1 MHMICFII
9 NINNNFNSWFTKRN
23 FKLRGWEM
31 TPYCWTEY
39 NMYSVALIKIP
50 ILFWHDS
57 NEHRQSESKFFWIWI
72 AIQLTYLVTQV
83 GTIVCQ

>member
-1 MHMICFII
+1 MHIICFII

-31 TPYCWTEY
+31 TRYCWTEY
-39 NMYSVALIKIP
+39 TMYSVAITKIP
-50 ILFWHDS
+50 ILFWYDS

-72 AIQLTYLVTQV
+72 AIQLTYLGTPV